1 MNAAPVVRDVVLVGG
16 GHSHALVIRRWAMR
30 PLAGVR
36 LTLVSREVLTPYSGM
51 LPGLV
56 AGHYAPEDIHI
67 DLRRL
72 CAWAGVRF
80 IRAEMT
86 GLDLERREIELLD
99 GVADEASDA
108 GPAPQ
113 ARAPGHP
120 RARRPPLAWDL
131 LSLDTGSTPDLSVP
145 GAREHTTPVKPVSD
159 FHARW
164 QAIRERLASGATADD
179 PADDP
184 ADGPTDDPFDGAAAR
199 PLSIGVI
206 GSGAGGF
213 ELIMA
218 MRHALPPGRAECHWV
233 LRRDVPLAGRPPRL
247 GERALAAARRA
258 GVAVHADFDVVR
270 VREEGVEARD
280 GRFLKLDETLWCTA
294 ATGPEWPAAAGL
306 ATDERGFVATDR
318 HLRSVSHPHLFA
330 TGDIG
335 TQRDTPSAKAG
346 VFAVRQAPVLF
357 ENLRRTLLGE
367 PLERYVPQRDFLS
380 LMATGGRSAIASRGP
395 FVVEGEAVWRWK
407 DRIDRRFMER
417 FAVLPPMMP
426 SRVPAVVPDALLADA
441 GGPDADADADHDAAR
456 EELAPPGGAMRCR
469 GCGAKVG
476 MGVLDEVLGTLEVAP
491 RADVLAG
498 LAEAGDAAVLATNG
512 RALVQSVDQLDAIV
526 DDPWLFGRIAALHAL
541 SDVVTEPARV
551 QSAQVLATLPHAHER
566 ITRREL
572 GQLMHGIVGAL
583 AEEGGALVGGHTA
596 EGGALAVGLVVNA
609 LANTEPDPSGSGDG
623 EVLILTQAIGI
634 GTLFAALARGRARG
648 ADIETALADMARG
661 NRAAADVLRAHGA
674 ASMTDVTG
682 FGLLGHLTRLLRG
695 RDLAARVDVAAVPL
709 LPGALALAG
718 EGVHS
723 SSWPA
728 ARRLLDAFD
737 GARDC
742 SPALRYLLCDPQ
754 TGGGL
759 LGIVP
764 AARAAD
770 CVAALRASGYRQ
782 AVAVGQVSAA
792 PAATARHALLRGG
805 AGSSAPSGPPA
816 VWASG

>member
-1 MNAAPVVRDVVLVGG
+1 MQTRPRRH
-16 GHSHALVIRRWAMR
+16 GH
-30 PLAGVR
+30 
-36 LTLVSREVLTPYSGM
+36 
-51 LPGLV
+51 PG
-56 AGHYAPEDIHI
+56 
-67 DLRRL
+67 
-72 CAWAGVRF
+72 
-80 IRAEMT
+80 T
-86 GLDLERREIELLD
+86 
-99 GVADEASDA
+99 
-108 GPAPQ
+108 
-113 ARAPGHP
+113 RAPGAHRSP
-120 RARRPPLAWDL
+120 GDL

-395 FVVEGEAVWRWK
+395 FVVEGRGRLALEGSHRPTLHGALRGAAADDAVAGAGGGARRVAGRRRWPG
-407 DRIDRRFMER
+407 RRR
-417 FAVLPPMMP
+417 RRRRR
-426 SRVPAVVPDALLADA
+426 SRRRARGARAARRRDALSRL
-441 GGPDADADADHDAAR
+441 
-456 EELAPPGGAMRCR
+456 R
-469 GCGAKVG
+469 GEG
-476 MGVLDEVLGTLEVAP
+476 
-491 RADVLAG
+491 RH
-498 LAEAGDAAVLATNG
+498 G
-512 RALVQSVDQLDAIV
+512 RARR
-526 DDPWLFGRIAALHAL
+526 G
-541 SDVVTEPARV
+541 AR
-551 QSAQVLATLPHAHER
+551 H
-566 ITRREL
+566 
-572 GQLMHGIVGAL
+572 
-583 AEEGGALVGGHTA
+583 
-596 EGGALAVGLVVNA
+596 
-609 LANTEPDPSGSGDG
+609 
-623 EVLILTQAIGI
+623 
-634 GTLFAALARGRARG
+634 ARGRA
-648 ADIETALADMARG
+648 ARG
-661 NRAAADVLRAHGA
+661 RAG
-674 ASMTDVTG
+674 
-682 FGLLGHLTRLLRG
+682 
-695 RDLAARVDVAAVPL
+695 
-709 LPGALALAG
+709 
-718 EGVHS
+718 
-723 SSWPA
+723 
-728 ARRLLDAFD
+728 
-737 GARDC
+737 
-742 SPALRYLLCDPQ
+742 
-754 TGGGL
+754 
-759 LGIVP
+759 
-764 AARAAD
+764 
-770 CVAALRASGYRQ
+770 
-782 AVAVGQVSAA
+782 
-792 PAATARHALLRGG
+792 
-805 AGSSAPSGPPA
+805 
-816 VWASG
+816 